1 MKRDKRR
8 TQLRHTVR
16 TQTEAQ
22 VIRRVECVAQLKANC
37 VHCCMQKLLATS
49 RTASPRTL
57 RAADRQGMLATL
69 F

>member
-8 TQLRHTVR
+8 TQRRHTVR

-22 VIRRVECVAQLKANC
+22 VIRRVECVAQLKADC

-57 RAADRQGMLATL
+57 RAADRQSMLATL
-69 F
+69 S

>member
-1 MKRDKRR
+1 MKRDKRC
-8 TQLRHTVR
+8 TQFRHTVR

-57 RAADRQGMLATL
+57 SAAGRQGMLATL